1 LTVGEGAI
9 VGLIGPNGAGKTTLI
24 DAVSGFTAADGVVE
38 LEGRNLAGLRSHQRI
53 RAGLGRTFQG
63 IELYEDLSV
72 AENVLVGETASRRGR
87 ARQLR
92 STEAAPEL
100 DDVYELLGLDAVRDR
115 PVGELSQGY
124 RQLVSIARALAGRPR
139 VVLLDEPAGGLDST
153 ESQWLGE
160 RVQRV
165 RASGVSVLLID
176 HDMSLVLGVCDSIH
190 VVDVGRLIASGT
202 PDEIKSDPAVAA
214 AYLGTTHAREG
225 LVG

>member
-1 LTVGEGAI
+1 
-9 VGLIGPNGAGKTTLI
+9 
-24 DAVSGFTAADGVVE
+24 
-38 LEGRNLAGLRSHQRI
+38 
-53 RAGLGRTFQG
+53 
-63 IELYEDLSV
+63 
-72 AENVLVGETASRRGR
+72 
-87 ARQLR
+87 
-92 STEAAPEL
+92 
-100 DDVYELLGLDAVRDR
+100 
-115 PVGELSQGY
+115 LSQGY